1 LVVSFQNITNI
12 GLGEGGGEKMQ
23 NNGNSEK
30 EIFNIVL
37 AFDFVLV
44 IIRNDILVISILV
57 INILVIMHYLS

>member
-1 LVVSFQNITNI
+1 
-12 GLGEGGGEKMQ
+12 MQ